1 MNVLHVVAS
10 LGLRRGGV
18 AASVRSLA
26 QDLARLGMGV
36 HIMTADRM
44 REPSVDDSADA
55 ELRTS
60 GVTLQYYPVSSS
72 NWLGQRYAYSPA
84 LGKAL
89 ARIIPTMDIVHLH
102 GMWQYPALAAA
113 RVCRRA
119 GIPYVLSPCGMLD
132 PTGFRRHR
140 VFKHLYGVSV
150 ERRTLAGAAA
160 IHFTSTFEQ
169 RVAHLFGIHR
179 PGMVVPCS
187 IEAGP
192 ELLPPLGTFRRR
204 YPAIGDRPILLFLGR
219 IHAKKRPDLVAE
231 TFVTLANRYPQLWLV
246 MAGPDDGAEA
256 SVRVRLREAGL
267 LSRTIFTG
275 FIAGAEKWAVL
286 ADSTIFVLPSKDE
299 NFGVSVVEAVAAG
312 IPVIVSTKVGVAEF
326 IARAGAGLVIDQD
339 PAAWVA
345 GVARLLDEP
354 ETCRA
359 MAEAGRRLVATEFTS
374 ERVAA
379 SMRELYASA
388 IQSHGA

>member
-1 MNVLHVVAS
+1 M
-10 LGLRRGGV
+10 
-18 AASVRSLA
+18 
-26 QDLARLGMGV
+26 
-36 HIMTADRM
+36 
-44 REPSVDDSADA
+44 
-55 ELRTS
+55 
-60 GVTLQYYPVSSS
+60 
-72 NWLGQRYAYSPA
+72 
-84 LGKAL
+84 
-89 ARIIPTMDIVHLH
+89 
-102 GMWQYPALAAA
+102 
-113 RVCRRA
+113 
-119 GIPYVLSPCGMLD
+119 
-132 PTGFRRHR
+132 
-140 VFKHLYGVSV
+140 
-150 ERRTLAGAAA
+150 
-160 IHFTSTFEQ
+160 
-169 RVAHLFGIHR
+169 
-179 PGMVVPCS
+179 
-187 IEAGP
+187 
-192 ELLPPLGTFRRR
+192 
-204 YPAIGDRPILLFLGR
+204 
-219 IHAKKRPDLVAE
+219 
-231 TFVTLANRYPQLWLV
+231 
-246 MAGPDDGAEA
+246 
-256 SVRVRLREAGL
+256 

>member
-1 MNVLHVVAS
+1 MSRNRSFVGRKNPSRVFSETRLTRWCWDRSSLIDPLDRPAGLRSRHVRDCRRSWCPPRAFLMNVLHVVAS

-26 QDLARLGMGV
+26 QELARLGMGV

-187 IEAGP
+187 IEAEP

-204 YPAIGDRPILLFLGR
+204 YPAIG
-219 IHAKKRPDLVAE
+219 
-231 TFVTLANRYPQLWLV
+231 
-246 MAGPDDGAEA
+246 
-256 SVRVRLREAGL
+256 
-267 LSRTIFTG
+267 
-275 FIAGAEKWAVL
+275 
-286 ADSTIFVLPSKDE
+286 
-299 NFGVSVVEAVAAG
+299 
-312 IPVIVSTKVGVAEF
+312 
-326 IARAGAGLVIDQD
+326 
-339 PAAWVA
+339 
-345 GVARLLDEP
+345 
-354 ETCRA
+354 
-359 MAEAGRRLVATEFTS
+359 
-374 ERVAA
+374 
-379 SMRELYASA
+379 
-388 IQSHGA
+388 